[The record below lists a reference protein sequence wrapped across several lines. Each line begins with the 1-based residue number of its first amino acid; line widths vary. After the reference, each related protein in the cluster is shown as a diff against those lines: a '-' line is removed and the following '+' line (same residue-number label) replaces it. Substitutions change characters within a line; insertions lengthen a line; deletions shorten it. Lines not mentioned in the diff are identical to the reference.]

1 MPHSLTR
8 RALLQ
13 NLGVIGAVAA
23 LPLGCSSEEE
33 EGAPIFNEGVASG
46 DPLPTAVILWTR
58 VTSTDASVDVKWE
71 ISTSREFARIDAT
84 GTFQTNADRDYTV
97 KVDATGLTAGTTYY
111 YRFSALGRTS
121 PVGRTRTAAT
131 GTLSR
136 LRLGVVSCASLAH
149 GYFHAYRH
157 LATRL
162 DLDAIVHLGD
172 YIYEYGNK
180 EYGSVRSYE
189 PSTEILT
196 LSDYRTR
203 YRQYRHD
210 PDLQA
215 LHKQFPF
222 ITVWDDHELADNAWS
237 GGAENHQ
244 PGEGDFNERKK
255 IAAKVYSEW
264 MPIRDQ
270 GDGSKIYRGFEFGDL
285 VDLTM
290 LDTRIIGRDKQVEK
304 LTDPEL
310 NDDKRGLLGA
320 EQEKW
325 LSDRLTASTAKWQ
338 IIGQQVMVG
347 VFPIQFNADAWDG
360 YPAARE
366 RLYKMLEANP
376 TKNVVFLTGD
386 IHMSFG
392 LDLPRDPKSPD
403 YDPATG
409 KGSLAVEFVTPAV
422 TSQGLPDQLANVGP
436 SLMTDNRH
444 VHFADVNQRGYMVLD
459 ATPERVQCSWY
470 LTTEVAVP
478 VATPKYG
485 KTLAVKAGTKNLVP
499 DTEAPAP
506 PNPPAAA

>member
-1 MPHSLTR
+1 MTHSLTR

-23 LPLGCSSEEE
+23 LPLGCSSEED

-71 ISTSREFARIDAT
+71 ISTSREFAKIEAS
-84 GTFQTNADRDYTV
+84 GTFKTDADRDYTV

-121 PVGRTRTAAT
+121 PIGRTRTAPT
-131 GTLSR
+131 GSVSR
-136 LRLGVVSCASLAH
+136 LRFGLVSCSSLAH
-149 GYFHAYRH
+149 GYFHAYRQ
-157 LATRL
+157 LSGRL

-180 EYGSVRSYE
+180 EYGEVREYE
-189 PSTEILT
+189 PPTEILT

-222 ITVWDDHELADNAWS
+222 ITVWDDHELADNAWK

-244 PGEGDFNERKK
+244 PGEGDFSERKK
-255 IAAKVYSEW
+255 IAARVYSEW

-270 GDGSKIYRGFEFGDL
+270 ADGKIYRGFEFGDL

-290 LDTRIIGRDKQVEK
+290 LDTRIIGRDEQVEK
-304 LTDPEL
+304 TSDPALADE
-310 NDDKRGLLGA
+310 KRGLLGA

-325 LSDRLTASTAKWQ
+325 LSDRLGASKAQWQ
-338 IIGQQVMVG
+338 IVGQQVV
-347 VFPIQFNADAWDG
+347 VSPFPIFFNGDAWDG
-360 YPAARE
+360 YPGARE
-366 RLYKMLEANP
+366 RLFEMLEANP

-386 IHMSFG
+386 IHMSFAF
-392 LDLPRDPKSPD
+392 DVVRDPKSPD

-409 KGSLAVEFVTPAV
+409 KGSLGVELVVPGV
-422 TSQGLPDQLANVGP
+422 SSPGMPEQLASVGKA
-436 SLMTDNRH
+436 LVTDNRH
-444 VHFADVNQRGYMVLD
+444 LRFADVYQRGYVVLD
-459 ATPERVQCSWY
+459 VTPERVQGSWY
-470 LTTEVAVP
+470 HYTELDQP
-478 VATPKYG
+478 VATPKLS
-485 KTLAVKAGTKNLVP
+485 TTWSVKAGTKNLVS